1 MTHIGANGRSNPAQ
15 RFDARLRLD
24 YLANVIKRS
33 EVPMLS
39 VAVTRFDRI
48 RSPRALAPRRASS
61 HVGIFVA
68 ALLLVAAPALATT
81 YKWTDA
87 NGRVIYSDQP
97 PTGNFKVEAI
107 NAPPPPDN
115 PNAVKELANK
125 DAELKKQRLM
135 RTEEEGKATKARV
148 EANVKREQCERARGQ
163 MITLTQSDQIVLYTT
178 NAQGERATMDNAA
191 RIRERQQIEAWIREN
206 CKG

>member
-1 MTHIGANGRSNPAQ
+1 MRQLRAGRSANSA
-15 RFDARLRLD
+15 RGFDARPPLD
-24 YLANVIKRS
+24 YLANVIKRV

-39 VAVTRFDRI
+39 VKVTRFDRI
-48 RSPRALAPRRASS
+48 RSLRTLAPRRAASC
-61 HVGIFVA
+61 VGIFVA

-97 PTGNFKVEAI
+97 PSGNFKVEALH
-107 NAPPPPDN
+107 APPPPDN
-115 PNAVKELANK
+115 PNAAKELANK
-125 DAELKKQRLM
+125 EAELQKRRQM
-135 RTEEEGKATKARV
+135 RTEEESKAAKVRV
-148 EANVKREQCERARGQ
+148 EANVKREQCERTRGQ
-163 MITLTQSDQIVLYTT
+163 IATLTQSDQIVIYTT

-191 RIRERQQIEAWIREN
+191 RIRERQQLEAWLREN